1 MYIYICAVY
10 LSIYL
15 VTIYTHTHRK
25 VPKWQTPGFMPEVR
39 DIRFLGS
46 QKWDDTKNGPAE
58 TAGPISGA
66 LPKLRI
72 FENSIGL

>member
-1 MYIYICAVY
+1 
-10 LSIYL
+10 
-15 VTIYTHTHRK
+15 
-25 VPKWQTPGFMPEVR
+25 MPEVR

>member
-1 MYIYICAVY
+1 MANTR
-10 LSIYL
+10 LHARSSRHSD
-15 VTIYTHTHRK
+15 T
-25 VPKWQTPGFMPEVR
+25 
-39 DIRFLGS
+39 GS